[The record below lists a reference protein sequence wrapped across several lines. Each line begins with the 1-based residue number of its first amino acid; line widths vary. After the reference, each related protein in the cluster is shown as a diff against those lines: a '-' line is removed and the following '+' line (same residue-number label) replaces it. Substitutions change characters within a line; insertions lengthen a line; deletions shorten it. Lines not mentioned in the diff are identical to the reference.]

1 MVRVRAAYE
10 ASSTRAVVS
19 SSPSGACNSLEVRAG
34 DESGHGGGEFGPH
47 LLFVLGLGEGGAG
60 LLGGGRFRQPQQQ
73 VAVAEGV
80 DDGSVPVVGGG
91 DAADES
97 ALAVPVQHPAAVGSD
112 GPVPASVVDFAHRR
126 HRLLGGVAVWDKTLG
141 EVFGEQDA
149 ETADLAQQAAGR
161 VGRTVTLGGAGQQ
174 RGFGDGGCEH
184 HVGQRRAGRQDLGL
198 TARRWADDE
207 QPHRVAVGEVG
218 DHGSGHR
225 EDGRGVVHMQP
236 SLEDGQRLVL
246 GDGLRR
252 FGFRL
257 GPGGPTLAGHRRPAV
272 AAAV

>member
-1 MVRVRAAYE
+1 MDA
-10 ASSTRAVVS
+10 
-19 SSPSGACNSLEVRAG
+19 
-34 DESGHGGGEFGPH
+34 
-47 LLFVLGLGEGGAG
+47 
-60 LLGGGRFRQPQQQ
+60 
-73 VAVAEGV
+73 
-80 DDGSVPVVGGG
+80 VPVVGGG

-126 HRLLGGVAVWDKTLG
+126 HRLLGGVAVLGQHRG

-149 ETADLAQQAAGR
+149 EVADLAQQAAGG
-161 VGRTVTLGGAGQQ
+161 VLGAVTLGGAGQQ
-174 RGFGDGGCEH
+174 RGLGDGGCGH
-184 HVGQRRAGRQDLGL
+184 HVGQRRAGRQDLGF
-198 TARRWADDE
+198 AAGGWADDE

-218 DHGSGHR
+218 DHGGGDR
-225 EDGRGVVHMQP
+225 EDRRGVVHVQP
-236 SLEDGQRLVL
+236 SLEDGQRLVH

-257 GPGGPTLAGHRRPAV
+257 RRWSAAARRHRRSAV